1 MTGYSAY
8 ISHKK
13 CGCQVEWVGIMEKD
27 VAIYQIWMY
36 LSIDAERH
44 FLNMRP

>member
-13 CGCQVEWVGIMEKD
+13 YGCQAEWVGIMEKD
-27 VAIYQIWMY
+27 LAISQIWTY
-36 LSIDAERH
+36 LSIDAGWH
-44 FLNMRP
+44 FLEMRP